1 MKRIKAIYIVMIV
14 TSLSIISGSLYYIL
28 GGFDP
33 VKIYFFDGTTRTV
46 IGREYILPDDN
57 KYFQQQMDIAK
68 ADLSAGNLKGMLTAV
83 IYRDEN
89 LQDSIRYFI
98 GASQDSIKGVARI
111 PAGFDYRQYRTE
123 KIYKIFITQSDWIRP
138 TPESI
143 EEMMLIKSIEE
154 GEVLKPYTFELY
166 YQDGSFSVEKWIQH

>member
-1 MKRIKAIYIVMIV
+1 M
-14 TSLSIISGSLYYIL
+14 
-28 GGFDP
+28 
-33 VKIYFFDGTTRTV
+33 RTC
-46 IGREYILPDDN
+46 
-57 KYFQQQMDIAK
+57 K
-68 ADLSAGNLKGMLTAV
+68 
-83 IYRDEN
+83 
-89 LQDSIRYFI
+89 
-98 GASQDSIKGVARI
+98 IKGVARI